1 MKIRINPGALLF
13 WFLLLLTGKSLFF
26 AAFLAAAFHE
36 MGHLCLARF
45 LHLRIRMLEL
55 DLFGAKLYPA
65 SAFPSYRAE
74 WLLAAGGPLF
84 SVLLAGFPAPFH
96 SDFILALRTA
106 SASFALFNLLPIA
119 DFDGGR
125 MLFALTASRFS
136 MRAADRMLAVGTY
149 ISLLFLFCF
158 SSCLLLRYG
167 QNLMLLV
174 LSVSLFARI
183 FLPAK
188 QAR

>member
-13 WFLLLLTGKSLFF
+13 WLVLMLTGKTFFF

-36 MGHLCLARF
+36 IGHLCMARL
-45 LHLRIRMLEL
+45 LHLRIRALEL

-84 SVLLAGFPAPFH
+84 SVLLATILIPFRA
-96 SDFILALRTA
+96 DFFAALRTA

-119 DFDGGR
+119 GFDGGR
-125 MLFALTASRFS
+125 MLHALSASRIS
-136 MRAADRMLAVGTY
+136 IRAAERFLAAGTY
-149 ISLLFLFCF
+149 FSLVFLFCL

-167 QNLMLLV
+167 QNLALLML
-174 LSVSLFARI
+174 SASLFARI
-183 FLPAK
+183 FLPANH
-188 QAR
+188 AG